1 MTIVSFDPS
10 SIDDLIDDLLIAD
23 LLIDDLSI
31 DDLGSKKDQACERMF
46 SSRMA
51 ESAVSGRNF

>member
-1 MTIVSFDPS
+1 MTIVSIDPS
-10 SIDDLIDDLLIAD
+10 LIDDLIDNLID
-23 LLIDDLSI
+23 SLLIDDLLI
-31 DDLGSKKDQACERMF
+31 DDLGSKKDQPCERMF

>member
-1 MTIVSFDPS
+1 MTIVL
-10 SIDDLIDDLLIAD
+10 IDDLIDDLLID
-23 LLIDDLSI
+23 DLIDG
-31 DDLGSKKDQACERMF
+31 LGSKKDQACERMF

>member
-1 MTIVSFDPS
+1 MGQADDDRVDRSTL
-10 SIDDLIDDLLIAD
+10 IDDLIDDLLID
-23 LLIDDLSI
+23 DLIDG
-31 DDLGSKKDQACERMF
+31 LGSKKDQACERMF

>member
-1 MTIVSFDPS
+1 MTIVSIDPS
-10 SIDDLIDDLLIAD
+10 LIDDLIDNLID
-23 LLIDDLSI
+23 SLLIDDLLI